1 MREEVYARAREVFF
15 DRRVH
20 HTGGRSG
27 VLLYVSLYE
36 RMAAVIADQSIL
48 ERIGPARID
57 EICHEFTQRLHTGTP
72 IDALCDTAR
81 SLGQQL
87 APLLPRAQDDVNEL
101 ADALVV
107 IN

>member
-57 EICHEFTQRLHTGTP
+57 EI
-72 IDALCDTAR
+72 
-81 SLGQQL
+81 
-87 APLLPRAQDDVNEL
+87 LPRVHPAPAHGNPHRCAV
-101 ADALVV
+101 
-107 IN
+107 